1 MEIEYIGKLLPD
13 GHISVDPS
21 VLPKIKKGEKL
32 RIKIEP
38 IRPRENEQPHA
49 AKEADPATDR
59 ILSRLANAPR
69 LGRINGEL
77 RREDIYEDKSDDQL

>member
-38 IRPRENEQPHA
+38 IDREKMNNRMRQKRLIRLRTESF
-49 AKEADPATDR
+49 PA
-59 ILSRLANAPR
+59 LQMPPGWA
-69 LGRINGEL
+69 G
-77 RREDIYEDKSDDQL
+77 